1 MILKANLLKI
11 VDRIQILYKGEEIQ
25 RSQFLDAYSEF
36 MASCC
41 QKDSMRCLILHPGTE
56 IFTIIGMIIF
66 VLSNLCEETLNE
78 EEIIQT
84 LNEGDKVVISGK
96 KEQLAIFKGMQFVES
111 SNKNMAVFEMKDG
124 MRQFLPPTSYYKVT
138 PYYGNAQTLGGR
150 GIGTNLSVKKRF
162 YSLVLSE
169 DEERINPMIFHSLV
183 IVCEKLLADSF
194 MNNVEIAYENEKP
207 VRIYDLFAGAY
218 YTQNEMIYYAG
229 NSYRF
234 EPVLKFTSRMSV
246 ARELIIEDKEK
257 DITGLFVCSE
267 IYLKKSIS
275 ELTNLLERKSLL
287 RVCMLSD
294 IIRLPGNEL
303 LNRYPELKLFAS
315 TPQALKCFDMKA
327 PVIRNGINARLN
339 QSIKEIIAPQMN
351 SVVCT
356 CPFDEIK
363 YMKLKQNLFALS
375 RFEDERLGEFV
386 VTTYSLLKLLTLSI
400 FPISHLDKISTKQR
414 WDYINPSQKLGFIN
428 EYCKNYEGIKQIEV
442 QQIDE
447 LITEL
452 FNTMYY
458 ENSKFQYVFD
468 AITSVSFEKKI
479 LLIVPKAYY
488 REAFYYSFQGRNQRY
503 LKNIDIIT
511 VGNIRKEELAD
522 RTVILCGAFGGNES
536 LLLESMRAHDL
547 KVMLYDFEK
556 PLLTRINQ
564 KIESFYSFY
573 DSRNILSYMDTKNRK
588 QKDIEAVIKDID
600 DILDEFLQKSEIF
613 TMTSFVAQFPTGT
626 QSSMTEVN
634 KIIYFASGETAFL
647 TRYFEAYV
655 LNRKSGQIEEM
666 SVSELMEGDELIFAK
681 RDSQSKD
688 MVDVLLE
695 RLVLDE
701 RCPKDFIRT
710 FQISKHWKNALKKY
724 MLKRKITYR
733 DLADKM
739 KQFGKGKHEATL
751 RTWLNEESHIVG
763 PRDEES
769 FYEIALLTEDK
780 EMLESPELFRDA
792 CNEVRSMRIRIL
804 KYIGK
809 YIFGKTR
816 FQSKDMDL
824 LLKEIIGDISDVVQI
839 YQIVGI
845 IDGKDAEGKDLFV
858 PSYFTNRP
866 QVRS

>member
-11 VDRIQILYKGEEIQ
+11 VDHIQILYKGEEIQ
-25 RSQFLDAYSEF
+25 RSQILDAYSEF

-41 QKDSMRCLILHPGTE
+41 QTNSMRCLILHPGTE
-56 IFTIIGMIIF
+56 IFTIIGLIIF
-66 VLSNLCEETLNE
+66 ILSNLCEETLSE

-194 MNNVEIAYENEKP
+194 MNNVEVAYENEKP

-218 YTQNEMIYYAG
+218 YTQNDMIYYAG

-267 IYLKKSIS
+267 LYLKKSIS

-303 LNRYPELKLFAS
+303 LNMYSELKLFAS
-315 TPQALKCFDMKA
+315 TPQALKCFDIKA
-327 PVIRNGINARLN
+327 PVIGNGINARLN
-339 QSIKEIIAPQMN
+339 QSIKELVDPKMN
-351 SVVCT
+351 SVVCA
-356 CPFDEIK
+356 CPFDENK
-363 YMKLKQNLFALS
+363 YMELKQNLFTLS
-375 RFEDERLGEFV
+375 KLEDETSREFV
-386 VTTYSLLKLLTLSI
+386 ITTYSLLKLLTLSI

-414 WDYINPSQKLGFIN
+414 WNYINPSQKLEFVN
-428 EYCKNYEGIKQIEV
+428 EYKKSYEGLKQIEV
-442 QQIDE
+442 QQIGE
-447 LITEL
+447 FITEI
-452 FNTMYY
+452 FYMMYY
-458 ENSKFQYVFD
+458 ENSKFQYIFD
-468 AITSVSFEKKI
+468 TITSVSFEKKI

-488 REAFYYSFQGRNQRY
+488 REAFYYSFQGRNKRY

-536 LLLESMRAHDL
+536 LLLESMRADDL

-564 KIESFYSFY
+564 KIESCYSFY

-588 QKDIEAVIKDID
+588 QKDIEAARKDID

-613 TMTSFVAQFPTGT
+613 TMTSFVAQLPSVT

-655 LNRKSGQIEEM
+655 LNRKSGQIDEM
-666 SVSELMEGDELIFAK
+666 TVSELMEGDELIFAK

-695 RLVLDE
+695 RLILDE

-710 FQISKHWKNALKKY
+710 FQISKHWKKALKKY
-724 MLKRKITYR
+724 MLEQKITYR

-809 YIFGKTR
+809 YIFGKTG

-839 YQIVGI
+839 YQIAGI